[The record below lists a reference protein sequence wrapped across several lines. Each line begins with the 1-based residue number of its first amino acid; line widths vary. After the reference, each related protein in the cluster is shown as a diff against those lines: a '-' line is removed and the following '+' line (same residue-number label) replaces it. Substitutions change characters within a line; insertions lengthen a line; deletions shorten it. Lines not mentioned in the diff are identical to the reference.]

1 MLYVIEHL
9 EPEMY
14 KWCLLEYRRIAEIVG
29 SKNLAV
35 TNLRGL
41 NVPRNITKNS
51 NKKSF
56 RKIGLKGVCLLSP
69 YANKRLSKNDG
80 NRFECLVFGGIL
92 GDNPPRK
99 RTMKYFNGI
108 KCEKRNLGKKQMS
121 TDTAV
126 YVAKKVIDGKSMKDL
141 DFVDNIE
148 VKMDKYLSVHL
159 PFRYVR
165 VRGRILI
172 PKGMK
177 KLLRDMEMP

>member
-1 MLYVIEHL
+1 MTATPL
-9 EPEMY
+9 
-14 KWCLLEYRRIAEIVG
+14 RI
-29 SKNLAV
+29 
-35 TNLRGL
+35 
-41 NVPRNITKNS
+41 
-51 NKKSF
+51 
-56 RKIGLKGVCLLSP
+56 
-69 YANKRLSKNDG
+69 
-80 NRFECLVFGGIL
+80 
-92 GDNPPRK
+92 PRK